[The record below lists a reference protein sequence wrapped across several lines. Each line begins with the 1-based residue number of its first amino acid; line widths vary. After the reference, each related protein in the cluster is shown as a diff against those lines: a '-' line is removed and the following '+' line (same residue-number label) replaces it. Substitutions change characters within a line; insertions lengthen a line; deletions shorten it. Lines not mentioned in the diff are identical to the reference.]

1 VLREG
6 AWADVLL
13 VDGDPTQDIGVLRDY
28 ERNLAVIIK
37 DGKGAQEHA
46 SLAASTPPSFPET
59 ELIHTRS

>member
-1 VLREG
+1 MHQEIASKGAELGVLREG

-37 DGKGAQEHA
+37 DGKVHKNT
-46 SLAASTPPSFPET
+46 LP
-59 ELIHTRS
+59 

>member
-37 DGKGAQEHA
+37 DGKVHKNT
-46 SLAASTPPSFPET
+46 LP
-59 ELIHTRS
+59 